1 MASETNGRD
10 PDRDGLAD
18 FVAGDSRLDVLRTA
32 LAGSPAW
39 LVGGSVRDLLLGRI
53 PVDLDLVVET
63 DPAGIARELDPDAVV
78 HERFMTA
85 ALTLEGHSVDIARA
99 RTERYPNPGALPE
112 VEPASIE
119 LDLARRDFSINAI
132 AVPLDRPAD
141 RVDPFD
147 GLAAIAEGRL
157 SLLHEGSLTDD
168 PTRALRGARYAARF
182 EFHPDPAMEKAL
194 ENVALGAVSRDRI
207 EDELRRFGDEVDPA
221 AALEMARRWGLI
233 EIPAETVER
242 LRVAVEL
249 VAEGAWK
256 DFAGRPELVLAACD
270 PDDPDAA
277 FPVEPPE
284 VRIEQ
289 SELIERTAPEAV
301 VLARAAGREWLD
313 WWPRTGRSIGIEIDG
328 EDLIAAGIEP
338 GPAVGVGLRA
348 ALGDALEMGGTD
360 RDRQLETATRAA
372 RGGAGE

>member
-1 MASETNGRD
+1 MASETSGRD

-32 LAGSPAW
+32 LSGSPAW

-53 PVDLDLVVET
+53 PVDLDLIVET

-78 HERFMTA
+78 HEKFMTA

-119 LDLARRDFSINAI
+119 FDLARRDFSINAI

-182 EFHPDPAMEKAL
+182 EFNPDPAMEKAL
-194 ENVALGAVSRDRI
+194 ENVDLGTVSRDRI
-207 EDELRRFGDEVDPA
+207 EDELRRFGDEADPA

-249 VAEGAWK
+249 VAQGPWK

-270 PDDPDAA
+270 PDNSDAA

-289 SELIERTAPEAV
+289 SELIGRTEPEAV

-348 ALGDALEMGGTD
+348 ALGDALETGGTD
-360 RDRQLETATRAA
+360 RDRQLETAVRAA
-372 RGGAGE
+372 RGGGP